1 MPFNVTLYTKSNCP
15 YCHQAKALLE
25 RKGVPFRDIE
35 ITNDPLMTVEMKQR
49 SGRHTVPQI
58 FIGDVHI
65 GGASD
70 LFELEAAGDL
80 NTLLQPTLVA

>member
-1 MPFNVTLYTKSNCP
+1 MPVNVTLYTKSHCP
-15 YCHQAKALLE
+15 YCHQAKALLK

-35 ITNDPLMTVEMKQR
+35 VTNDPLMTAEMRQR

-58 FIGDVHI
+58 FIGDVQI

-80 NTLLQPTLVA
+80 DALLHPTLAA

>member
-1 MPFNVTLYTKSNCP
+1 MSPAVTLYTKSYCP
-15 YCHQAKALLE
+15 YCQQAKALLKQ
-25 RKGVPFRDIE
+25 KGVSFRDIE
-35 ITNDPLMTVEMKQR
+35 ITDDPVLTAEMKEH

-58 FIGDVHI
+58 FVGDVHV

-80 NTLLQPTLVA
+80 DPLLHSSLAA

>member
-1 MPFNVTLYTKSNCP
+1 MSPDVTLYTKSTCP
-15 YCHQAKALLE
+15 YCQQAKALLE
-25 RKGVPFRDIE
+25 QKGVSFRDIE
-35 ITNDPLMTVEMKQR
+35 ITNDPLMTAEMKQR

-70 LFELEAAGDL
+70 LFEFEVAGSLDA
-80 NTLLQPTLVA
+80 LLQPTLAA